1 MSIFDVKPNVVTRDL
16 SGKSFLIY
24 GERKSG
30 KTTIST
36 KFPKHII
43 LAFEKGYGMI
53 PNAMGFPINSW
64 REALEAKKELLKDAK
79 AVEKGEKAEKEF
91 LTVVVDTIDLAY
103 DMCERYILDKEGVEY
118 LDETEKMRG
127 YRAVSREYDKF
138 FQDIVKAGYT
148 LICISHA
155 TSKQVKENG
164 EKYDKT
170 IPTVPDRGFLV
181 VSRLVDVCAYAHYE
195 TDDAGNIVPMLTMRG
210 NKYLEAGSRNKY
222 MSEKIP
228 FTYQAL
234 LADMTQAID
243 KLEAQDGATVTNE
256 TSNLF
261 KDKIAE
267 EDKIPFENLVNEV
280 KKYALALVHAEKRSE
295 YDKIVAEYLGKG
307 RNVKD
312 CDESQYDMILLIIQD
327 LKEYCDTNNIEV

>member
-1 MSIFDVKPNVVTRDL
+1 MFV
-16 SGKSFLIY
+16 
-24 GERKSG
+24 
-30 KTTIST
+30 
-36 KFPKHII
+36 
-43 LAFEKGYGMI
+43 EKGYGMI

-103 DMCERYILDKEGVEY
+103 DMCERYILDKDGVEY

>member
-1 MSIFDVKPNVVTRDL
+1 
-16 SGKSFLIY
+16 
-24 GERKSG
+24 
-30 KTTIST
+30 
-36 KFPKHII
+36 
-43 LAFEKGYGMI
+43 
-53 PNAMGFPINSW
+53 MGFPINSW

-228 FTYQAL
+228 FNYQSL

>member
-1 MSIFDVKPNVVTRDL
+1 MFV
-16 SGKSFLIY
+16 
-24 GERKSG
+24 
-30 KTTIST
+30 
-36 KFPKHII
+36 
-43 LAFEKGYGMI
+43 EKGYGMI

-181 VSRLVDVCAYAHYE
+181 VSRLVDVCGYAHYE

-228 FTYQAL
+228 FNYQSL

>member
-1 MSIFDVKPNVVTRDL
+1 MFV
-16 SGKSFLIY
+16 
-24 GERKSG
+24 
-30 KTTIST
+30 
-36 KFPKHII
+36 
-43 LAFEKGYGMI
+43 EKGYGMI

-195 TDDAGNIVPMLTMRG
+195 TDDAGNLVPMLTMRG

-228 FTYQAL
+228 FNYQSL
-234 LADMTQAID
+234 LAVMTQAIA

-256 TSNLF
+256 TSNLV

>member
-1 MSIFDVKPNVVTRDL
+1 MFV
-16 SGKSFLIY
+16 
-24 GERKSG
+24 
-30 KTTIST
+30 
-36 KFPKHII
+36 
-43 LAFEKGYGMI
+43 EKGYGMI

-267 EDKIPFENLVNEV
+267 EDKIPFENLVNAV

>member
-1 MSIFDVKPNVVTRDL
+1 MGIFDVKPNVVTRDL

-36 KFPKHII
+36 KFTKHII

-267 EDKIPFENLVNEV
+267 EDQIPFENLVNEV

>member
-1 MSIFDVKPNVVTRDL
+1 
-16 SGKSFLIY
+16 
-24 GERKSG
+24 
-30 KTTIST
+30 
-36 KFPKHII
+36 
-43 LAFEKGYGMI
+43 
-53 PNAMGFPINSW
+53 
-64 REALEAKKELLKDAK
+64 
-79 AVEKGEKAEKEF
+79 
-91 LTVVVDTIDLAY
+91 
-103 DMCERYILDKEGVEY
+103 MCERYILDKEGVEY

-170 IPTVPDRGFLV
+170 IPTVPERGFLV

-228 FTYQAL
+228 FNYESL

-267 EDKIPFENLVNEV
+267 EDKVPFENLVNEV

>member
-1 MSIFDVKPNVVTRDL
+1 MFV
-16 SGKSFLIY
+16 
-24 GERKSG
+24 
-30 KTTIST
+30 
-36 KFPKHII
+36 
-43 LAFEKGYGMI
+43 EKGYGMI

-228 FTYQAL
+228 FNYQSL

>member
-1 MSIFDVKPNVVTRDL
+1 M
-16 SGKSFLIY
+16 
-24 GERKSG
+24 
-30 KTTIST
+30 KTTIAT

-91 LTVVVDTIDLAY
+91 LTVDVDTIDLAY

-170 IPTVPDRGFLV
+170 IPTVPERGFLV

-228 FTYQAL
+228 FNYQSL

>member
-1 MSIFDVKPNVVTRDL
+1 MFV
-16 SGKSFLIY
+16 
-24 GERKSG
+24 
-30 KTTIST
+30 
-36 KFPKHII
+36 
-43 LAFEKGYGMI
+43 EKGYGMI

-228 FTYQAL
+228 FNYESL

-267 EDKIPFENLVNEV
+267 EDKVPFENLVNEV

>member
-1 MSIFDVKPNVVTRDL
+1 
-16 SGKSFLIY
+16 
-24 GERKSG
+24 
-30 KTTIST
+30 
-36 KFPKHII
+36 
-43 LAFEKGYGMI
+43 
-53 PNAMGFPINSW
+53 
-64 REALEAKKELLKDAK
+64 
-79 AVEKGEKAEKEF
+79 
-91 LTVVVDTIDLAY
+91 
-103 DMCERYILDKEGVEY
+103 MCERYILDKEGVEY

-280 KKYALALVHAEKRSE
+280 KKYALALVHAAKRSE

>member
-1 MSIFDVKPNVVTRDL
+1 M
-16 SGKSFLIY
+16 
-24 GERKSG
+24 

-228 FTYQAL
+228 FNYQSL

-327 LKEYCDTNNIEV
+327 LKEYCNTNNIEV

>member
-1 MSIFDVKPNVVTRDL
+1 MFV
-16 SGKSFLIY
+16 
-24 GERKSG
+24 
-30 KTTIST
+30 
-36 KFPKHII
+36 
-43 LAFEKGYGMI
+43 EKGYGMI

-170 IPTVPDRGFLV
+170 IPTVPERGFLV

-228 FTYQAL
+228 FNYQSL

>member
-1 MSIFDVKPNVVTRDL
+1 M
-16 SGKSFLIY
+16 
-24 GERKSG
+24 
-30 KTTIST
+30 KTTIAT

-127 YRAVSREYDKF
+127 YRAVSREFDKF

-228 FTYQAL
+228 FNYQSL

>member
-1 MSIFDVKPNVVTRDL
+1 M
-16 SGKSFLIY
+16 
-24 GERKSG
+24 

-138 FQDIVKAGYT
+138 FQDVVKAGYT

-228 FTYQAL
+228 FNYQSL

>member
-1 MSIFDVKPNVVTRDL
+1 MFV
-16 SGKSFLIY
+16 
-24 GERKSG
+24 
-30 KTTIST
+30 
-36 KFPKHII
+36 
-43 LAFEKGYGMI
+43 EKGYGMI

-118 LDETEKMRG
+118 LDETEKMHG

-228 FTYQAL
+228 FNYQSL

>member
-1 MSIFDVKPNVVTRDL
+1 MFV
-16 SGKSFLIY
+16 
-24 GERKSG
+24 
-30 KTTIST
+30 
-36 KFPKHII
+36 
-43 LAFEKGYGMI
+43 EKGYGMI

-228 FTYQAL
+228 FNYQSL
-234 LADMTQAID
+234 LTDMTQAID

>member
-1 MSIFDVKPNVVTRDL
+1 
-16 SGKSFLIY
+16 
-24 GERKSG
+24 
-30 KTTIST
+30 
-36 KFPKHII
+36 
-43 LAFEKGYGMI
+43 
-53 PNAMGFPINSW
+53 MGFPINSW

>member
-1 MSIFDVKPNVVTRDL
+1 
-16 SGKSFLIY
+16 
-24 GERKSG
+24 
-30 KTTIST
+30 
-36 KFPKHII
+36 
-43 LAFEKGYGMI
+43 MI
-53 PNAMGFPINSW
+53 PNAMGFPINNW

>member
-1 MSIFDVKPNVVTRDL
+1 M
-16 SGKSFLIY
+16 
-24 GERKSG
+24 

-228 FTYQAL
+228 FNYQSL

>member
-1 MSIFDVKPNVVTRDL
+1 MGIFDVKPNVVTRDL

-30 KTTIST
+30 KTTIAT